1 MLVLLC
7 HRYVHS
13 ALALSPHAKLLQ
25 IRATL
30 QSAFQEKRLVD
41 DAFYAWASLVAAA
54 GEDEVESLVDH
65 TFSIIVQNWPS
76 FSPQSQTLAHDT
88 IAEMLKSHNSLIR
101 DRIEMIPS
109 LAGITLLQKFEG
121 EISRFKAQLDS
132 MIHFEAFSRR
142 CKDESA
148 TIVHQALT
156 ELIPFLSSNQRMVH
170 ESALSQQP
178 SPIIAQVSRS
188 VLDASVRFK
197 ETQPEILDLCAQ
209 CLGIIG
215 SIDPNRV
222 EALREKREI
231 LMLSNF
237 EKANEVIDFVASML
251 ETVLVEAFHSAPTG
265 KTQTYLAYVL
275 QELLKFCGFR
285 QAVVFRPKSSQ
296 STPTYHRWIQIPEA
310 IRSTLT
316 PYFNSKY
323 VIVHPAMPA
332 DGENFPVFKHAMT
345 HGSWLRTLVFNLLH
359 KGKGDNAQMVFPVLS
374 RVIWGHDLAIPTF
387 LLPFVVLNIVV
398 GGTEEE
404 VENICSEFLTVLAFD
419 ISDVPQF
426 EAENVKQCSEVS
438 ENAPVR

>member
-1 MLVLLC
+1 
-7 HRYVHS
+7 
-13 ALALSPHAKLLQ
+13 
-25 IRATL
+25 
-30 QSAFQEKRLVD
+30 
-41 DAFYAWASLVAAA
+41 LVAAA
-54 GEDEVESLVDH
+54 EEEIESLVDH
-65 TFSIIVQNWPS
+65 TFSIIVQNWSS

-88 IAEMLKSHNSLIR
+88 IAEMLKKHNSLIR

-121 EISRFKAQLDS
+121 EIRRFKAALDP
-132 MIHFEAFSRR
+132 MVHFEAFSRR

-148 TIVHQALT
+148 TIVHQALI
-156 ELIPFLSSNQRMVH
+156 ELIPFLSTNQRMIH
-170 ESALSQQP
+170 ESAVSQQP
-178 SPIIAQVSRS
+178 SPLIAQVSRS

-197 ETQPEILDLCAQ
+197 ETQPGILDLCAQ

-222 EALREKREI
+222 EAVREKREI

-251 ETVLVEAFHSAPTG
+251 ETVLVESFHSAPTG

-285 QAVVFRPKSSQ
+285 QAVMFRPKSSQ

-332 DGENFPVFKHAMT
+332 DGENFPVFKHSIS
-345 HGSWLRTLVFNLLH
+345 HGTWLRTLVFNLLH
-359 KGKGDNAQMVFPVLS
+359 KGKGENAQMVFPVLS

-387 LLPFVVLNIVV
+387 LLPFVALNIVV
-398 GGTEEE
+398 GGTDLE
-404 VENICSEFLTVLAFD
+404 VENIRSEFLTVLAFD
-419 ISDVPQF
+419 IDDVPQS
-426 EAENVKQCSEVS
+426 EAENVKQCSEVMIFCTVLCAYANRVLEYLPS
-438 ENAPVR
+438 SRLSFQMAARKEENSQ